1 MIMLRAIATGKG
13 GVGKTT
19 IVSTISRLLSRQGH
33 KVLLFDTDPSM
44 NLAMT
49 MGIPFN
55 DIATIA
61 DDKVD
66 IAKGMADH
74 DHRIDI
80 DELIADH
87 SALGDD
93 GVRVVLMGTIPAGG
107 SGCLCSPIS
116 MVKFIIQS
124 LMFNS
129 RGYDVVI
136 VDSQAGPE
144 ILGRGLATSFD
155 CNLVVTEAMPK
166 AMEVTRQVLKLSR
179 DLNIKRVMLVL
190 NKMQGDRD
198 LEMVSRELG
207 FDRNDIVAIR
217 DDDDVRMAD
226 RNSSSILDDRPDSLI
241 VKDIGRIA
249 ELMMAGRTGEA

>member
-1 MIMLRAIATGKG
+1 MLRVIATGKG

-19 IVSTISRLLSRQGH
+19 IVSTLSRLLSRQGH
-33 KVLLFDTDPSM
+33 NVLLFDTDPSM

-61 DDKVD
+61 GDKAEIV
-66 IAKGMADH
+66 KELNDH
-74 DHRIDI
+74 DHRIDV

-87 SALGDD
+87 SAVGDD
-93 GVRVVLMGTIPAGG
+93 GVRVVIMGTVASGG

-116 MVKFIIQS
+116 MVKYIIQS
-124 LMFNS
+124 LMFNP
-129 RGYDVVI
+129 RGYDIVI

-179 DLNIKRVMLVL
+179 DLNIKKVMLVL
-190 NKMQGDRD
+190 NKMQDDKD
-198 LEMVSRELG
+198 LEMVTQELG
-207 FDRNDIVAIR
+207 IEKEDIITIR
-217 DDDDVRMAD
+217 DDNDVRNAD
-226 RNSSSILDDRPDSLI
+226 RNSTSILDDRPDSQT
-241 VKDIGRIA
+241 VKDIGKII
-249 ELMMAGRTGEA
+249 LPMLNCGNGEA